1 MPPLAPSPGKPP
13 LFLTSVRQLQAMLSG
28 GWSQNRPNQA
38 QAGKR
43 MHRRNFLIAALT
55 AATASR
61 LAADP
66 QTAKPPQSEN
76 ANASDPQFVE
86 SEVAPLQRVLVHP
99 PGPET
104 LRTFPMFSGQHSML
118 TWELLRP
125 EAAIQHAAFVA
136 QLTRHG
142 TEVLHFERLLEESIE
157 RCRANRS
164 MTAWLQSNAPRL
176 VKHEANVTAQ
186 SLLGIDDRFVYQRDD
201 SGLLNPATS
210 PTTTLF
216 FTRDLAVMTPR
227 GVVICNF
234 NHDRRAFE
242 SALTR
247 FVFQN
252 ATILKKYPIA
262 FDAIAEQV
270 YVEGGDVLLADKKTL
285 LIGVGNATQQEAA
298 MRLAKTLEMDV
309 IAVQMPSVEQWPGE
323 WSGLQSIFYHLD
335 CLLNFVDHKRVLA
348 VPYLLEQEHAR
359 SNPLLEILIGF
370 SRIERLSRPERI
382 AMLNEVQNVGWIT
395 RFQAGS
401 GEPDRT
407 LGKMKILDYLKAQ
420 GYEVNYVGGQLPPN
434 GNPFRYTTERVIRE
448 ARFMAAN
455 VVALGPAHLVS
466 YAGNT
471 NTNSDLR
478 SAGIKVD
485 TFAATEL
492 MRANGGPHCLTMPLE
507 RR

>member
-1 MPPLAPSPGKPP
+1 
-13 LFLTSVRQLQAMLSG
+13 
-28 GWSQNRPNQA
+28 
-38 QAGKR
+38 
-43 MHRRNFLIAALT
+43 
-55 AATASR
+55 
-61 LAADP
+61 
-66 QTAKPPQSEN
+66 
-76 ANASDPQFVE
+76 
-86 SEVAPLQRVLVHP
+86 
-99 PGPET
+99 
-104 LRTFPMFSGQHSML
+104 
-118 TWELLRP
+118 
-125 EAAIQHAAFVA
+125 
-136 QLTRHG
+136 
-142 TEVLHFERLLEESIE
+142 
-157 RCRANRS
+157 
-164 MTAWLQSNAPRL
+164 
-176 VKHEANVTAQ
+176 
-186 SLLGIDDRFVYQRDD
+186 
-201 SGLLNPATS
+201 
-210 PTTTLF
+210 
-216 FTRDLAVMTPR
+216 MTPR

-234 NHDRRAFE
+234 NHERRAFE

-252 ATILKKYPIA
+252 ATKLNKYPVA

-270 YVEGGDVLLADKKTL
+270 YVEGGDVLLADKNTL
-285 LIGVGNATQQEAA
+285 FIGVGNATQQEAA
-298 MRLAKTLEMDV
+298 MRLAKNLEMDV

-370 SRIERLSRPERI
+370 SRIERMSRPERI

-485 TFAATEL
+485 TFAAAEL

>member
-1 MPPLAPSPGKPP
+1 
-13 LFLTSVRQLQAMLSG
+13 MLSG
-28 GWSQNRPNQA
+28 AVDQNRPNPV

-43 MHRRNFLIAALT
+43 MHRRNFLITALT
-55 AATASR
+55 ATTASR
-61 LAADP
+61 LTAGP
-66 QTAKPPQSEN
+66 QASQLPQSEN
-76 ANASDPQFVE
+76 ADGSNPHFVS
-86 SEVAPLQRVLVHP
+86 SEIAPLKRVLVHP

-125 EAAIQHAAFVA
+125 EAAIQHKHFVA

-142 TEVLHFERLLEESIE
+142 IEVLYFEQLLEESIK
-157 RCRANRS
+157 RCRANGAF
-164 MTAWLQSNAPRL
+164 TAWLQNNAPRL
-176 VKHEANVTAQ
+176 VKHEAHVTAQ

-247 FVFQN
+247 FIFRN
-252 ATILKKYPIA
+252 ATTLDKYPIV
-262 FDAIAEQV
+262 FDAITEQV

-285 LIGVGNATQQEAA
+285 LVGIGNATQQEAA
-298 MRLAKTLEMDV
+298 IRLAKVLEMDV

-348 VPYLLEQEHAR
+348 IPYLLEQQHAR
-359 SNPLLEILIGF
+359 NNPLLEILIGL

-401 GEPDRT
+401 GKPDRT
-407 LGKMKILDYLKAQ
+407 LGRVKLLDYLKAQ
-420 GYEVNYVGGQLPPN
+420 GYEVNYVGGQLPPH
-434 GNPFRYTTERVIRE
+434 GNSLRYTTERVIRE

-455 VVALGPAHLVS
+455 VVALRPAHLVS
-466 YAGNT
+466 YAGNP

-478 SAGIKVD
+478 SAGIQVD

-507 RR
+507 RH